1 MFLNNQKAFTMIEMV
16 AAIFVVNLGIMAVF
30 SLITQSITHINS
42 TASSLTATYLAQEGI
57 EIARNIRDGN
67 FLKMDQDKEASWND
81 NLSTDKDYYNFDY
94 KSESIP
100 DNTNCDGKTH
110 LQISNGYYTCS
121 SYSPAVKFQRKI
133 RISPVGEDKI
143 EVLVEVSWTER
154 GKTNNVS
161 AQETLYRW
169 FSR

>member
-42 TASSLTATYLAQEGI
+42 TASSLTATYLAQEGV

-67 FLKMDQDKEASWND
+67 FLKINQGGEASWND
-81 NLSTDKDYYNFDY
+81 NLSADEDKDYYNFDY
-94 KSESIP
+94 RSESIP
-100 DNTNCDGKTH
+100 DNINCSGKTH
-110 LQISNGYYTCS
+110 LQISNGYYICS
-121 SYSPAVKFQRKI
+121 SSSAKFQRKI